1 MIPDVIR
8 HFAPY
13 PDLKGLDAYKKRV
26 EGIRNIYPDHQMTID
41 EIIVEGNTIAV
52 KFTWQGTHTGVSLII
67 PSIPPTGKQVK
78 ITGCYILHLANGKV
92 VEEWIFEDML
102 GLQQQLGYT
111 LVPPQ
116 QQGEE

>member
-1 MIPDVIR
+1 MINIKYILGLVILFVSLATVAV
-8 HFAPY
+8 FAVNCVRQEEIKAEK
-13 PDLKGLDAYKKRV
+13 LKID
-26 EGIRNIYPDHQMTID
+26 IRR
-41 EIIVEGNTIAV
+41 
-52 KFTWQGTHTGVSLII
+52 QGTHTGVSLII